1 MASNIQQLSVNS
13 NILPEQATSFVK
25 TITQI
30 KSFGVEGDY
39 IEMNIYDL
47 NNKFLFQVSPFLN
60 FKIPPTSLSE
70 DGQLTKDLDFSP
82 DVDLNNLNIT
92 VGNFITEYNIL
103 RPKIINTNNKIFF
116 IKEISSDR
124 TELRISTNNII
135 YNEVLDNSV
144 LSYIDEIQSL
154 GYFKE
159 FYINIGNGIL
169 IPAINIALDNNTSP
183 STVLIKLL
191 NPLPL
196 DIVLLTPLSVS
207 EKISN
212 TQKFQVSF
220 TPDIIEEKIPSLRSA
235 NFDIE
240 LDNIRANP
248 TQYFSLSQ
256 ITDSKSSVNSQLQ
269 SLLGLVS
276 SSQFSI
282 NIDYTNLSNF
292 IHYSSGVNRLD
303 GFKYKLN
310 LIETYTAASSSA
322 ASFTTLAAQQ
332 DAQNY
337 KNQLNGVIQSFDG
350 YEKFLYYE
358 SSSFAWPKQNSVKPY
373 INYASTSSQGLQ
385 WYSGS
390 YDSASLYDI
399 NNQNYLIYALPTYIN
414 EDSSNNNLFK
424 YVSSI
429 GLMFDEIWLYT
440 KAITDL
446 YQSKN
451 SLTDGIS
458 KDLVYFA
465 LQSMGVN
472 VYPDQDGENVFQ
484 YLYGVTPD
492 GKYLPNTGSYETLI
506 TASQYS
512 MPGQDQEKGIYKR
525 LYHNLPLLLKSKGT
539 NRFIQYLNTIFGIPT
554 TIMGYTEYGGVDKS
568 TVTTEYEFDRFTYSL
583 ISNDGDVSIP
593 WTYLSQSFNKTGF
606 NDIVPDAIE
615 FRFKKDST
623 NFLSTSSLFKCKDG
637 PSQFF
642 NFNLSPATTGSNNS
656 IYSGSTGTFGYFTFN
671 LTGSSGGASVSTTAL
686 PIFQPDSNE
695 ANWYNVLIQRRYP
708 NRRLNETGSDQ
719 YYDIYVRNNIY
730 GEIGHSVSASLYV
743 TDANINRYWYE
754 KGNKNIELGHY
765 TGFSA
770 ENEFTGFYQELRL
783 WSNNLSE
790 SKFNI
795 HVLNPESIEGNT
807 TGSSFN
813 DLAARFT
820 LGNNLYT
827 YNHSVTTK
835 IYSTH
840 PDQNTQILTAS
851 FSNFPNQNNYSS
863 FTETYYTNV
872 ANSGYAN
879 PVTDKVRIMSGSTYG
894 TQLLP
899 NKSIEVQP
907 LLPTTKD
914 IHLLDASL
922 SPQDEID
929 RDIIASLGATY
940 TIDDYIG
947 DPSGDSIANLDKLRF
962 DHFKKY
968 KKPFNYKDYIRL
980 IEFFHTSLFRTLK
993 DFIPARTNVA
1003 TGMVIKPNIL
1013 ERSTQQ
1019 INDPEVNKHNNI
1031 TSSIDILFITSS
1043 NGGGYTQ
1050 PTYSYTIDS
1059 NLGPVSQI
1067 SDGRD
1072 FFTGELP
1079 SSSIFIHDDFDIANY
1094 NPFAIG
1100 FKSNNTGSYSQSLW
1114 DIEFNPLLNNVEKN
1128 QTSDLRKKLTLIGG
1142 NSGFISGSN
1151 YTTESFDLQDFTY
1164 SYKRHINPRYIGT
1177 KVSSLKYN
1185 TYTSSSYT
1193 GSNFSIVTGDN
1204 SYGKTSAI
1212 DRNSY
1217 KLGWVKSIPS
1227 QSLNF
1232 LDKTQIQLKYLI
1244 DTESNITDLN
1254 QKNNNVFEVQN
1265 IFRSGD
1271 SVDVSLSDTT
1281 NPSFQKK
1288 LDGSK
1293 TVFAGGFSYDPIL
1306 YRERNEA
1313 VSFRILDPDSSELL
1327 SFAGIKALDPFSYN
1341 YRSLGVIQSFGAFS
1355 CVPYNPQSNID
1366 GTTRFWEWYKV
1377 TLNSIQP
1384 QSNTMANDGGF
1395 AFRYANVTNNSI
1407 NKTVPPI
1414 SPYTQTSN
1422 MNYYLGSGGNTW
1434 RFYEFDLL
1442 KFNNFEDPAL
1452 SYNTEDQDV
1461 QPNGVLYSVPRTS
1474 NYTIK
1479 TVIPVFM
1486 KIKTFVQTPATSGQT
1501 GQAGQTFPFNFKVVG
1516 ILEKS
1521 ANSGVS
1527 WNYVASTKIDPSSWS
1542 VSQQDPAASLLSFNP
1557 IFNTININQSPSSHT
1572 FNFNFNCV
1580 LGEDGL
1586 SATTL
1591 NPTDYKTQIVKI
1603 LTSGE
1608 ILRFRFYIYDSGA
1621 LLSRTDNVEFGFGTQ
1636 QVDINTN
1643 SPRKFSYFEIVDK
1656 SVSTID
1662 YNKVST
1668 VTIPNLFLPDI
1679 FSGNKINFV
1688 PDITKYF
1695 LTSSVFV
1702 PSISTTTLN
1711 FYSQVV
1717 DDFSIKEN
1725 DLIRFGSIK
1734 SSFIDY
1740 YTVLSTE
1747 LLTYGQGGSL
1757 FGIAENAGFIISDNR
1772 WSDWVPLYDNNIPP
1786 LQLNQ
1791 SYSTIV
1797 VPYTQQNSG
1806 FFSQVISTTDKIFT
1820 VTNTRYTSGLNLT
1833 LNKIYEADGYIYLAV
1848 SNDLRF
1854 GTTATP
1860 TIDATFG
1867 VGFSNPYIWQGGVR
1881 TVFSKTV
1888 SASTAFD
1895 KLLSVTLDRP
1905 LSTLVTSQNFAI
1917 LRPKYDETSV
1927 IINYRK
1933 ESGDVS
1939 QTMLIPQDASETL
1952 KNKIG
1957 DIFQKYN
1964 TDLSI

>member
-30 KSFGVEGDY
+30 KSFGVDGDY

-60 FKIPPTSLSE
+60 FKIPPSSLSE

-82 DVDLNNLNIT
+82 DIDLNNLNIT

-124 TELRISTNNII
+124 TELRISTNNIT
-135 YNEVLDNSV
+135 YNDILENSV

-159 FYINIGNGIL
+159 FYINIGNGVL

-183 STVLIKLL
+183 PTVLIKLL

-196 DIVLLTPLSVS
+196 DIVLLTPLSIS

-220 TPDIIEEKIPSLRSA
+220 TPDVIEEKIPSLRSA

-240 LDNIRANP
+240 LDNVRANP
-248 TQYFSLSQ
+248 TQYFSLDQ
-256 ITDSKSSVNSQLQ
+256 ITDSKSSINSQLQ

-282 NIDYTNLSNF
+282 NIDYTDLTNF
-292 IHYSSGVNRLD
+292 VHYSSAVNRLN

-322 ASFTTLAAQQ
+322 AIFTTAAAQQ

-373 INYASTSSQGLQ
+373 INYPSTSSQGLQ

-451 SLTDGIS
+451 NLTKGIS

-472 VYPDQDGENVFQ
+472 VYPDQDGENIFQ

-492 GKYLPNTGSYETLI
+492 GKYLPNTGSYETLV

-512 MPGQDQEKGIYKR
+512 IPGQDQEKGIYKR

-539 NRFIQYLNTIFGIPT
+539 NRFIQYLNTIFGIPP

-568 TVTTEYEFDRFTYSL
+568 TVTTEYEFDRFTYGL
-583 ISNDGDVSIP
+583 NITGSNTITIP
-593 WTYLSQSFNKTGF
+593 WNYTSQSFNRTGN
-606 NDIVPDAIE
+606 NDIVPNGIK
-615 FRFKKDST
+615 FRFKAFT
-623 NFLSTSSLFKCKDG
+623 TSSNILSSNFPTQSLFYSG
-637 PSQFF
+637 S
-642 NFNLSPATTGSNNS
+642 NLSLNLLYTNTGSNDSIYTGSISNFGYLQFKLGTSTIITPTIPIFTTGSDGETS
-656 IYSGSTGTFGYFTFN
+656 WYSVLVQRSNPNLRIGNTSTSQTYT
-671 LTGSSGGASVSTTAL
+671 VY
-686 PIFQPDSNE
+686 IK
-695 ANWYNVLIQRRYP
+695 
-708 NRRLNETGSDQ
+708 
-719 YYDIYVRNNIY
+719 NNIW
-730 GEIGHSVSASLYV
+730 GEIGHVASASLTTSTAASNLLWYSQG
-743 TDANINRYWYE
+743 NI
-754 KGNKNIELGHY
+754 KFGGG
-765 TGFSA
+765 TTPFS
-770 ENEFTGFYQELRL
+770 GSIQEIQL
-783 WSNNLSE
+783 WSNTLSE
-790 SKFNI
+790 SKFDI

-827 YNHSVTTK
+827 YNHSVTTE

-863 FTETYYTNV
+863 FTETYYANV

-894 TQLLP
+894 AQLLP

-947 DPSGDSIANLDKLRF
+947 DPSGNSIDSLNKLRF

-1019 INDPEVNKHNNI
+1019 INDPGVNKNNNV

-1050 PTYSYTIDS
+1050 PTYSYTINS

-1079 SSSIFIHDDFDIANY
+1079 SSSIFIHDDFDIANF

-1100 FKSNNTGSYSQSLW
+1100 FKSDNTGSYSQSLW
-1114 DIEFNPLLNNVEKN
+1114 NVEFNPLLNNVSQN
-1128 QTSDLRKKLTLIGG
+1128 QISDSRKKLTLIGG
-1142 NSGFISGSN
+1142 NTGFISGSI
-1151 YTTESFDLQDFTY
+1151 YVTESFDIQDFTY
-1164 SYKRHINPRYIGT
+1164 TYKRHINPRYIGT
-1177 KVSSLKYN
+1177 KVSSLLYN
-1185 TYTSSSYT
+1185 TYTSASYT
-1193 GSNFSIVTGDN
+1193 GSDFSVVTGDK

-1232 LDKTQIQLKYLI
+1232 SDKTIINLKYLI
-1244 DTESNITDLN
+1244 DSASNISELSS
-1254 QKNNNVFEVQN
+1254 NNSNLFEVQN
-1265 IFRSGD
+1265 IFKSGTPVNI
-1271 SVDVSLSDTT
+1271 SISDVQY
-1281 NPSFQKK
+1281 PSNQVI
-1288 LDGSK
+1288 LDGTK
-1293 TVFAGGFSYDPIL
+1293 TIFRGGFKYDPIL
-1306 YRERNEA
+1306 YREGNEA
-1313 VSFRILDPDSSELL
+1313 LTFTFDSPISSSTEYIGANLRSDYYYEFTSKTYGLDKVHPARNDDVYDIGSNFPSFQRPMSYQFFNQADWNNYLVGAYNNNIRTNFTFNVTYPGL
-1327 SFAGIKALDPFSYN
+1327 SLNTQRNGFYAW
-1341 YRSLGVIQSFGAFS
+1341 AF
-1355 CVPYNPQSNID
+1355 NLINFTNI
-1366 GTTRFWEWYKV
+1366 
-1377 TLNSIQP
+1377 I
-1384 QSNTMANDGGF
+1384 SNTES
-1395 AFRYANVTNNSI
+1395 SI
-1407 NKTVPPI
+1407 DFVASPETSRQYIFKI
-1414 SPYTQTSN
+1414 S
-1422 MNYYLGSGGNTW
+1422 
-1434 RFYEFDLL
+1434 
-1442 KFNNFEDPAL
+1442 
-1452 SYNTEDQDV
+1452 
-1461 QPNGVLYSVPRTS
+1461 RTS
-1474 NYTIK
+1474 NNYSIK
-1479 TVIPVFM
+1479 GSIPFYFLASDDTRSV
-1486 KIKTFVQTPATSGQT
+1486 TSGQSSIPT
-1501 GQAGQTFPFNFKVVG
+1501 GGLGAAGFKIFAAIEKTNDLDTGTWQPIAISTLRRVNVPNYNFASSDSQNSILFDFGVQASFTMNFNESNIVLNRGDYLRIRVYLLSITDIFGMNNINNSVTNFKFTLGTGDNGTGLYPFNARSS
-1516 ILEKS
+1516 IQINDINSSYINYYYEKEFIS
-1521 ANSGVS
+1521 SEPFFVTS
-1527 WNYVASTKIDPSSWS
+1527 ST
-1542 VSQQDPAASLLSFNP
+1542 
-1557 IFNTININQSPSSHT
+1557 SPSSIIFNRDLDGFYDSSSFLPKTLTQDNYTPIIDKFSIQKGDLFRFGRFNDLNLEYYTVIYADYSSNTGLSTTISGDLDYDSLLNQSSFSYIYNGSNGNIFSVGDRVDISTTTGYTYNNAVVLASIVITRINKVYIFFGAGPRFPNLLNINTT
-1572 FNFNFNCV
+1572 FNFNKRAFLVTFDRNI
-1580 LGEDGL
+1580 
-1586 SATTL
+1586 TT
-1591 NPTDYKTQIVKI
+1591 NP
-1603 LTSGE
+1603 
-1608 ILRFRFYIYDSGA
+1608 
-1621 LLSRTDNVEFGFGTQ
+1621 
-1636 QVDINTN
+1636 
-1643 SPRKFSYFEIVDK
+1643 SP
-1656 SVSTID
+1656 
-1662 YNKVST
+1662 N
-1668 VTIPNLFLPDI
+1668 
-1679 FSGNKINFV
+1679 
-1688 PDITKYF
+1688 
-1695 LTSSVFV
+1695 
-1702 PSISTTTLN
+1702 
-1711 FYSQVV
+1711 
-1717 DDFSIKEN
+1717 
-1725 DLIRFGSIK
+1725 
-1734 SSFIDY
+1734 
-1740 YTVLSTE
+1740 
-1747 LLTYGQGGSL
+1747 
-1757 FGIAENAGFIISDNR
+1757 
-1772 WSDWVPLYDNNIPP
+1772 
-1786 LQLNQ
+1786 
-1791 SYSTIV
+1791 
-1797 VPYTQQNSG
+1797 
-1806 FFSQVISTTDKIFT
+1806 
-1820 VTNTRYTSGLNLT
+1820 GLNL
-1833 LNKIYEADGYIYLAV
+1833 
-1848 SNDLRF
+1848 
-1854 GTTATP
+1854 
-1860 TIDATFG
+1860 
-1867 VGFSNPYIWQGGVR
+1867 
-1881 TVFSKTV
+1881 
-1888 SASTAFD
+1888 
-1895 KLLSVTLDRP
+1895 
-1905 LSTLVTSQNFAI
+1905 AI
-1917 LRPKYDETSV
+1917 LRPKPDETTV
-1927 IINYRK
+1927 IINQK
-1933 ESGDVS
+1933 KKPGDVS
-1939 QTMLIPQDASETL
+1939 QTILLPYDANQKL
-1952 KNKIG
+1952 LDNVGKIYK
-1957 DIFQKYN
+1957 DFN
-1964 TDLSI
+1964 TDLT